1 MCAIPGRMPVGE
13 GLDPPL
19 HPRPLLEVFREG
31 QDPPLR
37 DEMKFESIR
46 FFRLDIQGL
55 AALLAADDL
64 WRNEHEEGKELA
76 GLAAVC

>member
-46 FFRLDIQGL
+46 VTGLIEGL
-55 AALLAADDL
+55 AALLAAVYQM
-64 WRNEHEEGKELA
+64 EERK
-76 GLAAVC
+76 